1 MSGSSERVYVVDDE
15 PAVRKAL
22 LRLLRAAGFEAAA
35 FESPKAFLLEL
46 EPASAGCAILDV
58 AMPGLD
64 GLALQ
69 RELQARGST
78 LPMVFLTGR
87 GDIPKSVQAMKR
99 GAIDFLTKPVD
110 DEVLLAAVRAALA
123 RDRSQRQARE
133 DAADVRRRLESLTLR
148 EREVLEG
155 VVAGK
160 LNKQIGAELGITEK
174 TVKVHRGHT
183 MEKMGAGS
191 LAELVHLVERAGVP
205 GP

>member
-1 MSGSSERVYVVDDE
+1 LSGSSEHVYVVDDE

-22 LRLLRAAGFEAAA
+22 LRLLRAAGFEAAT
-35 FESPKAFLLEL
+35 FESPRAFLLAL

-69 RELQARGST
+69 RELHARGST
-78 LPMVFLTGR
+78 LPIVFLTGR

-110 DEVLLAAVRAALA
+110 DEALLAAVRAALA
-123 RDRSQRQARE
+123 RDRAQRQARE
-133 DAADVRRRLESLTLR
+133 AAADVRRRLESLTLR

-174 TVKVHRGHT
+174 TVKVHRGRT

>member
-1 MSGSSERVYVVDDE
+1 MKGSPERVFVVDDE
-15 PAVRKAL
+15 PAVRRSL
-22 LRLLRAAGFEAAA
+22 TRLLRSAGFEAAA

-46 EPASAGCAILDV
+46 APGSAGCAILDV

-69 RELQARGST
+69 RELHARGST
-78 LPMVFLTGR
+78 LPIVFLTGR

-123 RDRSQRQARE
+123 RDRAQRQARE
-133 DAADVRRRLESLTLR
+133 EAADVRRRLESLTLR

-174 TVKVHRGHT
+174 TVKVHRGRT

-191 LAELVHLVERAGVP
+191 LAELVHLVERAGVH